1 MRNDKLCNT
10 EDVNCCRQV
19 PGLQPFQHQLEE
31 IYWRFN
37 AYKQTIPTMGAIIL
51 DPTMEKCLLVRG
63 WRSVDGWGFPTGK
76 INKDEA
82 DDACA
87 VREARC
93 NPLFVLLLLVSGGLS
108 ALTPNLVLSTTR
120 TWRLCSI
127 PALSAVP

>member
-1 MRNDKLCNT
+1 
-10 EDVNCCRQV
+10 
-19 PGLQPFQHQLEE
+19 
-31 IYWRFN
+31 
-37 AYKQTIPTMGAIIL
+37 MGAIIL

-93 NPLFVLLLLVSGGLS
+93 NAFCPVVLT
-108 ALTPNLVLSTTR
+108 LTDLHAAMPTLKSM
-120 TWRLCSI
+120 S
-127 PALSAVP
+127 PA

>member
-1 MRNDKLCNT
+1 MTVAGCCINT
-10 EDVNCCRQV
+10 AAQHIIQKMFTDRQLVGCRQV
-19 PGLQPFQHQLEE
+19 PDLQPFQHQLEE
-31 IYWRFN
+31 IYWQFN

-63 WRSVDGWGFPTGK
+63 WRSADGWGFPTGK

-93 NPLFVLLLLVSGGLS
+93 NGS
-108 ALTPNLVLSTTR
+108 ALAAAALWPDQELHVYM
-120 TWRLCSI
+120 
-127 PALSAVP
+127 PAMSHWHV